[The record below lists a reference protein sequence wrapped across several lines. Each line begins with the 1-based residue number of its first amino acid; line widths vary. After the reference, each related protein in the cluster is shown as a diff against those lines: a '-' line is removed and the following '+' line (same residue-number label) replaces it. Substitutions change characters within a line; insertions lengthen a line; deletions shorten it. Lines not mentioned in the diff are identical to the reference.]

1 MTTAKRRIDK
11 LETGL
16 TPKQIILLWF
26 QEAHAFNSI
35 EEYVRHLKT
44 QPDSAAPI
52 HKLTSQV
59 EESVKQTLGSR
70 PREEINKAVN
80 QAYKDVLFL
89 FYLHQQVNGKLLSEN
104 RYYWTK
110 YLMLS
115 KELKSLLREK
125 EQNRQMR
132 WNRVRVE
139 MEMPYPLDAETA
151 AAIEAA
157 KQHHVIT
164 WEVLEEGDDIG
175 EWVRDSFV
183 AEGKTLLPDGAYL
196 MRSGTKSSYTTVPTE
211 DEVRVLFE
219 NPESFQQFLDG
230 EDYSYGL
237 SDVPDVEYD
246 AHYEA
251 IVKAIK
257 GLIQPGTVV
266 DLPSAPNNVLREAP
280 LVDGEWIDRYTLEMA
295 EWGARIMAKGFLLE
309 ESGDN
314 HPMAWLRIID
324 PEDGSEA
331 NTSVTMNLWQQTR
344 KHMAGFPGRTR
355 LINERQYLNFT
366 DYLKWRGRRNK
377 GDLKSGISTG
387 LLVSPWNQWVESQG
401 GEGMTTLAG
410 VKAGK
415 LNSYLDG
422 YLYRVCGNPE
432 ELAEEVSRRESLLES
447 VQAGKSDSSDD
458 ERFRQRVEH
467 WKESALGFV
476 PEIYTLRRVINAIS
490 QRYFDGQEALFPEVA
505 EGFGQLLTLVEKLVD
520 IYNEALAWDIERLER
535 LLIGAGDG
543 QNESPLTIDLADL
556 IEKVQNAAQE
566 QVAYLVDMAKS
577 DALDLLGETHQ
588 AWKLVDRHV

>member
-251 IVKAIK
+251 IVTAVK
-257 GLIQPGTVV
+257 GVIQPGTVIN
-266 DLPSAPNNVLREAP
+266 LPNVPHAFFKEAP
-280 LVDGEWIDRYTLEMA
+280 LIEGDWIDSYTVELA
-295 EWGARIMAKGFLLE
+295 EWGARLVEKGFLLE
-309 ESGDN
+309 ESDDN
-314 HPMAWLRIID
+314 HPMAWQGIVDR
-324 PEDGSEA
+324 EDGSKVDA
-331 NTSVTMNLWQQTR
+331 TVTMNLWRQTK
-344 KHMAGFPGRTR
+344 KHMLTFPGRNSV
-355 LINERQYLNFT
+355 IDGRQYLSFV
-366 DYLKWRGRRNK
+366 DYLKWKGRRNK
-377 GDLKSGISTG
+377 GDLKSGLTTG
-387 LLVSPWNQWVESQG
+387 LAVCPWRQWVNAQG
-401 GEGMTTLAG
+401 AEGVATLAG
-410 VKAGK
+410 VKVAT
-415 LNSYLDG
+415 LVSYLDG
-422 YLYRVCGNPE
+422 YRYYICQNRG
-432 ELAEEVSRRESLLES
+432 ELAEKVSRRESLLDS
-447 VQAGKSDSSDD
+447 LIVGKLDSSDG
-458 ERFRQRVEH
+458 ERFRRRVEH
-467 WKESALGFV
+467 WKESALGFL
-476 PEIYTLRRVINAIS
+476 PEIFTLRRAINSIR
-490 QRYFDGQEALFPEVA
+490 QRYFDGQEGLFPNVA
-505 EGFGQLLTLVEKLVD
+505 EGFDQLFASVEKLVG
-520 IYNEALAWDIERLER
+520 IYNEALAEDIERLEA
-535 LLIGAGDG
+535 LVSEAVDG
-543 QNESPLTIDLADL
+543 LNRSPLTIDLAEL
-556 IEKVQNAAQE
+556 IESIQE
-566 QVAYLVDMAKS
+566 AVRGQVAYMVDMAKA
-577 DALDLLGETHQ
+577 DALDLLGETRQ
-588 AWKLVDRHV
+588 AFELVDRHV

>member
-476 PEIYTLRRVINAIS
+476 PEIYTLRRAINAIS

>member
-1 MTTAKRRIDK
+1 MTTAKRRMDK

-89 FYLHQQVNGKLLSEN
+89 FYLHQQVNGKLLSEI

-280 LVDGEWIDRYTLEMA
+280 LVL
-295 EWGARIMAKGFLLE
+295 
-309 ESGDN
+309 
-314 HPMAWLRIID
+314 
-324 PEDGSEA
+324 
-331 NTSVTMNLWQQTR
+331 
-344 KHMAGFPGRTR
+344 
-355 LINERQYLNFT
+355 
-366 DYLKWRGRRNK
+366 
-377 GDLKSGISTG
+377 
-387 LLVSPWNQWVESQG
+387 SQ
-401 GEGMTTLAG
+401 
-410 VKAGK
+410 
-415 LNSYLDG
+415 
-422 YLYRVCGNPE
+422 
-432 ELAEEVSRRESLLES
+432 
-447 VQAGKSDSSDD
+447 
-458 ERFRQRVEH
+458 
-467 WKESALGFV
+467 LGFGNC
-476 PEIYTLRRVINAIS
+476 LR
-490 QRYFDGQEALFPEVA
+490 
-505 EGFGQLLTLVEKLVD
+505 K
-520 IYNEALAWDIERLER
+520 RLR
-535 LLIGAGDG
+535 LLPFFRSVDVGGWQPWDENG
-543 QNESPLTIDLADL
+543 MWSGWKGKNETSWND
-556 IEKVQNAAQE
+556 
-566 QVAYLVDMAKS
+566 
-577 DALDLLGETHQ
+577 
-588 AWKLVDRHV
+588 